1 MLTNDT
7 IQLKITRPYFQLFD
21 ENIENTISISSFLW
35 KLWIKDIV
43 KAKML
48 EKKYYN
54 KKSNTYWPF
63 KWANEAIDFLSRYN

>member
-1 MLTNDT
+1 MNDT
-7 IQLKITRPYFQLFD
+7 IQIKITRPYFEIFGEQ
-21 ENIENTISISSFLW
+21 IESNMSITNFLN

-54 KKSNTYWPF
+54 PKDDSYWPF
-63 KWANEAIDFLSRYN
+63 DWSNEAIEFLKRYN